1 MCGICGIIS
10 KELIV
15 RDSVTKMNY
24 SMLHRGPDGEGTYF
38 EPNLGL
44 AMRRLSIIDLEGG
57 WQPIYNED
65 GSLVLFMNGEIYNYI
80 ELRRN
85 LEKQGHVFSTQ
96 SDCEVILHL
105 YEDYGAHCVSFLR
118 GMFAIALWDKKKRQ
132 LMIARDRMG
141 EKPLYIFQDHKN
153 LIFASELRTILAS
166 GLIEKNLNPKAVDLF
181 FRYQYI
187 PEPYTIIDRVRKLP
201 PATVL
206 LINENLKIEET
217 CYWKMEDASPLQGNS
232 SDLIREQLDEIGQ
245 LIIRSD
251 VPVGVALSGGVDSGL
266 VAALASRQYGNQM
279 HAFTVGYEG
288 RPASDERNVAK
299 KIAEYL
305 NLRFHEIELSNN
317 DFIESFPKIC
327 GLCDDP
333 IADIS
338 AFGYYSVS
346 KVAKEHNVPVL
357 LQGQG
362 GDELAWGYDWV
373 KKCFVLGELKKRI
386 LSKDKKAIAELF
398 ALVMKERIRYPRLRR
413 NWKDLLGIIYSFNQL
428 SNFYKDPQS
437 IPFYDTLEDFNV
449 DYSNLYGP
457 LLKDMGKNRYSF
469 GNESTRLSEIDLTQF
484 ICKTY
489 LLENGIAQGDR
500 LSMANS
506 VELRLPLVDY
516 RLVETIIGLRKEH
529 SDINDSPK
537 AVLKNIAKEMLPDW
551 LFSIPKKGFT
561 PPVHLWTKS
570 VLSVYGDRL
579 IEGHLK
585 TFGIMNDNALARLE
599 RGKRRPSINFPLY
612 FNALVLELYLDS
624 IYN

>member
-10 KELIV
+10 KGPV
-15 RDSVTKMNY
+15 VQDSVFKMNS
-24 SMLHRGPDGEGTYF
+24 SMFHRGPNGDGTYF

-65 GSLVLFMNGEIYNYI
+65 ASLVLFMNGEIYNYI

-85 LEKQGHVFSTQ
+85 LEIKGHIFSTR

-105 YEDYGAHCVSFLR
+105 YEDYGTHCISFLR
-118 GMFAIALWDKKKRQ
+118 GMFAIALWDKNKRQ

-141 EKPLYIFQDHKN
+141 EKPLYIFQDQKN
-153 LIFASELRTILAS
+153 IIFASELRTILS
-166 GLIEKNLNPKAVDLF
+166 CGLIEKSLNPKAIDLF

-187 PEPYTIIDRVRKLP
+187 PEPYTIIDRVKKLP
-201 PATVL
+201 PATFL
-206 LINENLKIEET
+206 LIDENLKIEET
-217 CYWKMEDASPLQGNS
+217 CYWKMEEALPLQGNS

-251 VPVGVALSGGVDSGL
+251 VPVGVALSGGVDSSL

-305 NLRFHEIELSNN
+305 NLTFHEIELSNN
-317 DFIESFPKIC
+317 DFIRSFPEIC

-346 KVAKEHNVPVL
+346 KAAKEHDVPVL

-373 KKCFVLGELKKRI
+373 RKCFILGELKKRI
-386 LSKDKKAIAELF
+386 LSKDRKAILELF
-398 ALVMKERIRYPRLRR
+398 ALVMKERMRYPRLRR
-413 NWKDLLGIIYSFNQL
+413 NWKDLLGIFYSFNQL
-428 SNFYKDPQS
+428 SDFYKNPQS
-437 IPFYDTLEDFNV
+437 IPFYDTLEDFNA
-449 DYSNLYGP
+449 DYTNLYGA
-457 LLKDMGKNRYSF
+457 LLEDMGRNQYSF
-469 GNESTRLSEIDLTQF
+469 GNNSTNIPEIDLTQY

-516 RLVETIIGLRKEH
+516 RLVETIIGLRKGH
-529 SDINDSPK
+529 SDIYDSPK
-537 AVLKNIAKEMLPDW
+537 AMLKNIAKEMLPDW
-551 LFSIPKKGFT
+551 LFSIPKRGFT
-561 PPVHLWTKS
+561 PPVHLWAKS

-579 IEGHLK
+579 IDDNLK
-585 TFGIMNDNALARLE
+585 TYGIMNANGLE
-599 RGKRRPSINFPLY
+599 RLRKGQKRPSINFPLY